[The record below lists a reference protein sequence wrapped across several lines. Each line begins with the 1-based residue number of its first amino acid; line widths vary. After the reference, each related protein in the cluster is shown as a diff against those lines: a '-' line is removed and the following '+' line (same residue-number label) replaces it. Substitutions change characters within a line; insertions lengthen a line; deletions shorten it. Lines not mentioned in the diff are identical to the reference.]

1 MNLSK
6 IQKQSIIKQHLRID
20 KNSIIIT
27 LCDSNLKSWN
37 EIYNTGI
44 ILTNCKGVIV
54 PNRKFYI
61 GRKTFN
67 GKIVYL
73 DAKKEYQ
80 VKKSNTSSKKL
91 KVLASIPLS
100 KSKTIKSKETSSIIN
115 QTENSFYFYDLTI
128 YSEAFKYLSSKL
140 SENMVSKIFLTEL
153 NQIYNKLKKLHPLK
167 TIETLLVIKNKDGVL
182 FKILEK
188 SLLLVNKKDFQN
200 YKLFDNFLLVSDTRR
215 NIIPLFYN
223 EKGKIKSLRQNLN
236 KLSKLLDVEE
246 VTKEIEKENPV
257 ENKEELPIKDQ
268 PNRSIATSLISQI
281 SKSNLTSGI
290 DPESEEITIEINSSD
305 LSKILK
311 KHKIKD
317 PDIVTNVQLSLNSYI
332 EKTGKKI
339 PKDKAET
346 IVLQAINQTVH
357 GTDKVSDE
365 YLSNPNLLFS
375 KLKEIN
381 TYKVPLKFPKLNYT
395 VEPTDIIDINYTTG
409 QFRQKFEFEKT
420 IHENVHK
427 LFESLEN
434 VSSNPIKIV
443 RIKNEIKDDDLNRF
457 IEYTVTL
464 KNLTGSN
471 KKQYDVK
478 LKVPSPVNDKY
489 FKIKGNNYI
498 ISSQQFLKPI
508 TKTEQKDV
516 RLLTNYAIVRME
528 LSNLRFNPSQLEE
541 IINYLKIKY
550 PSIIDN
556 KNSSDD
562 ILTFKDGSI
571 IYINDEINIYKDKDH
586 DVYIDDETG
595 KLKDRLDKDKIYTGG
610 KYEFLFEIIRQ
621 KIAEIDPTDKLTKT
635 KKSIPYLQI
644 YMSGIK
650 IPLILY
656 LWMQKGL
663 LHALNDFGIDY
674 SVEEKVKKGKKSVS
688 IPTSD
693 KKYLVIYPRTFR
705 EEIVVN
711 GLLVYKVRTPIE
723 DFNNG
728 EEIYSFINQHF
739 GGTSTLNVILE
750 GQKEGT
756 FKDPKVLKLVDKMQR
771 DVESLKRCGGSFS
784 LADYLKRMNKVMHA
798 DKKQYDTI
806 PNSRDL
812 IAQYLLLYE
821 MSGDPDKLWQVV
833 TDDYKK
839 ANITL
844 QLKSDNSKTLKSAI
858 AIVEKYKPL
867 FKGLDVSV
875 NYAGSGYKALVFTDL
890 IFKGQI
896 SSLALS
902 LVIVIGLLTI
912 MFKKLSLGL
921 IGSIPIAITAI
932 INFGIMG
939 LLNIP
944 LSTTTALI
952 SSIAIG
958 IGIDYAI
965 HFIERYHI
973 YAIET
978 KNKELTSK
986 LTMYHSGRA
995 IFFNAIVVI
1004 SGFLVLL
1011 LSAFPPNRSLG
1022 LLISLNML
1030 TSFIGTVTIVLIL
1043 LYVRNIYFKNSVK

>member
-1 MNLSK
+1 M
-6 IQKQSIIKQHLRID
+6 
-20 KNSIIIT
+20 
-27 LCDSNLKSWN
+27 W
-37 EIYNTGI
+37 
-44 ILTNCKGVIV
+44 
-54 PNRKFYI
+54 
-61 GRKTFN
+61 
-67 GKIVYL
+67 
-73 DAKKEYQ
+73 
-80 VKKSNTSSKKL
+80 
-91 KVLASIPLS
+91 
-100 KSKTIKSKETSSIIN
+100 
-115 QTENSFYFYDLTI
+115 
-128 YSEAFKYLSSKL
+128 EA
-140 SENMVSKIFLTEL
+140 I
-153 NQIYNKLKKLHPLK
+153 LKKLLNKFLKIPWLVPLVVAIITGFFFFEMKSNSRMETDLNKYMPQKHPAFMYSNRAEKWFDIKDAIIIAIENDKGIYNYDTLKKIKDLTKKLQKMKGIQKSDVTSLYTADNIVGTEGGLDVKAFYKKVPKSAEKLKDLQLKVRNNEMIFGRLVSNDEKSTLIVARINDNVFTQEFYKKILSLVENYEGPEKLYVAGQPIVEGTLAYLMPNDMKRMVPAVIIVIVLVLFLLLRSIKSTITTLLIVIISTIWTFGLMSILNIPIYSVSTMIPVMLIAIGVAYGIHLYNNLHLYMKEHPLASK
-167 TIETLLVIKNKDGVL
+167 RDAASDMIHSMWKPVL
-182 FKILEK
+182 MAAITTAVGFI
-188 SLLLVNKKDFQN
+188 SLLTSQVYPIKYFG
-200 YKLFDNFLLVSDTRR
+200 LFTAFGVMIAMFLSLT
-215 NIIPLFYN
+215 IIPAEVVIFGLPGFR
-223 EKGKIKSLRQNLN
+223 KKKKIPLDDFNKRKSASFSYKFAAGIIEHKKVIIL
-236 KLSKLLDVEE
+236 
-246 VTKEIEKENPV
+246 VTVI
-257 ENKEELPIKDQ
+257 I
-268 PNRSIATSLISQI
+268 IAMSVY
-281 SKSNLTSGI
+281 GI
-290 DPESEEITIEINSSD
+290 TKVWINSSF
-305 LSKILK
+305 L
-311 KHKIKD
+311 
-317 PDIVTNVQLSLNSYI
+317 
-332 EKTGKKI
+332 
-339 PKDKAET
+339 DK
-346 IVLQAINQTVH
+346 
-357 GTDKVSDE
+357 
-365 YLSNPNLLFS
+365 F
-375 KLKEIN
+375 
-381 TYKVPLKFPKLNYT
+381 
-395 VEPTDIIDINYTTG
+395 
-409 QFRQKFEFEKT
+409 
-420 IHENVHK
+420 
-427 LFESLEN
+427 
-434 VSSNPIKIV
+434 
-443 RIKNEIKDDDLNRF
+443 
-457 IEYTVTL
+457 
-464 KNLTGSN
+464 
-471 KKQYDVK
+471 
-478 LKVPSPVNDKY
+478 
-489 FKIKGNNYI
+489 
-498 ISSQQFLKPI
+498 
-508 TKTEQKDV
+508 QKDSP
-516 RLLTNYAIVRME
+516 IV
-528 LSNLRFNPSQLEE
+528 Q
-541 IINYLKIKY
+541 
-550 PSIIDN
+550 
-556 KNSSDD
+556 
-562 ILTFKDGSI
+562 T
-571 IYINDEINIYKDKDH
+571 
-586 DVYIDDETG
+586 
-595 KLKDRLDKDKIYTGG
+595 DR
-610 KYEFLFEIIRQ
+610 
-621 KIAEIDPTDKLTKT
+621 
-635 KKSIPYLQI
+635 
-644 YMSGIK
+644 
-650 IPLILY
+650 
-656 LWMQKGL
+656 
-663 LHALNDFGIDY
+663 
-674 SVEEKVKKGKKSVS
+674 
-688 IPTSD
+688 
-693 KKYLVIYPRTFR
+693 
-705 EEIVVN
+705 
-711 GLLVYKVRTPIE
+711 
-723 DFNNG
+723 
-728 EEIYSFINQHF
+728 FINQHF